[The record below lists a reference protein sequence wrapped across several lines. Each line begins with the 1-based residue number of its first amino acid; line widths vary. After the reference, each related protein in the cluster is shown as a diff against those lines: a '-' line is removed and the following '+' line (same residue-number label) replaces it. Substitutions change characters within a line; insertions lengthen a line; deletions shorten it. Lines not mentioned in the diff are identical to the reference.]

1 MTTFYDQ
8 YGNLTPQG
16 IRFATSLLVSVRCH
30 MKCTPTGV
38 PLPEIER
45 LAKEVCGAA
54 AGQLMLEKIRGSNNG

>member
-1 MTTFYDQ
+1 
-8 YGNLTPQG
+8 
-16 IRFATSLLVSVRCH
+16 